1 MNIKS
6 FFLENKAASSLAV
19 TLVLGTVVLGYL
31 TWNAWDHYG
40 TATEEYNSKAAE
52 IDHISHKEIF
62 PSASNLKKLSQT
74 LSQNQANLNK
84 LQNALQSYHINSFGT
99 LDKTKPQNQ
108 PQYFQDALRDEVTT
122 VKSLATASG
131 STLPPTFYLGLD
143 EYENHLP
150 LPEQMPT
157 LSKQLT
163 VLDWLGKSIA
173 SLKGIIIA
181 DFSRVPT
188 EAGKTSPGSQKAS
201 LKTPATAALL
211 PYDSLGSI
219 RITLRCGQGEF
230 RNLINTISSA
240 PYFLIIEEI
249 KVQNSAGEPPLRDAS
264 PTTDLAPSDGS
275 APTQRLPIIVGRET
289 LNVYLKIRI
298 IDFPIIQNQ
307 PKLSK

>member
-6 FFLENKAASSLAV
+6 FFLENKAASSLGV
-19 TLVLGTVVLGYL
+19 TLVFGTVVLGYL
-31 TWNAWDHYG
+31 TWSAWDNYG
-40 TATEEYNSKAAE
+40 TVTADYNSKAAE
-52 IDHISHKEIF
+52 LDHLSHKEIF

-74 LSQNQANLNK
+74 LSQNQDNLNK
-84 LQNALQSYHINSFGT
+84 LRNAFQSYHISSFGA
-99 LDKTKPQNQ
+99 LDKTKPQDQ
-108 PQYFQDALRDEVTT
+108 PQYFQDALRDEVTA

-143 EYENHLP
+143 EYENRLP
-150 LPEQMPT
+150 QPEQMPI

-163 VLDWLGKSIA
+163 VLDWLGKSIG
-173 SLKGIIIA
+173 SLKGIIVA

-188 EAGKTSPGSQKAS
+188 DAGKPSSGAQKAS
-201 LKTPATAALL
+201 LKTPATTAL

-219 RITLRCGQGEF
+219 RITLRCGQTEF
-230 RNLINTISSA
+230 RDLINTISSA

-264 PTTDLAPSDGS
+264 PTTDSAPSDGS

-289 LNVYLKIRI
+289 LNVSLKIRI

-307 PKLSK
+307 SKLSK